1 MQNETPAINV
11 MTVLRIG
18 AVLLLL
24 GACLKVI
31 LPFTGA
37 LIWAAII
44 SISVWPWYL
53 RLAHLIGHRR
63 GLAALLVSSLLML
76 SIAGPISL
84 MAVKLAHVLPDAQSL
99 ETLSH
104 APLPPPPAWLE
115 RIPLAGDK
123 LTQFW
128 LSVQGDLP
136 GMLEKLRPTVNKV
149 ALWILEQGASVG
161 FSLLEIIL
169 AIVLSG
175 FLLTKGDELWDGANL
190 TLSKL
195 GGSPAGDLAEVV
207 ARTVRSVSNGVVGTA
222 LAQTILCVI
231 GLLIAG
237 VPGALALGFLC
248 FVFAVAQ
255 LPTLLVWLPAAGWVF
270 YTGDNAYGVFLL
282 LWGFLLVNTVDN
294 VLRPLL
300 ISQGAQMPLI
310 MIFMGVIGG
319 LLAWGVIGLFIG
331 PTLLAVA
338 LTLYRHWLGEAEH
351 PAG

>member
-1 MQNETPAINV
+1 MPQDKQSFNV
-11 MTVLRIG
+11 MAAIRIT

-24 GACLKVI
+24 AACLKVVQ
-31 LPFTGA
+31 PFLGA

-44 SISVWPWYL
+44 SIAVWPHYNWL
-53 RLAHLIGHRR
+53 SRR
-63 GLAALLVSSLLML
+63 MGGRDKLAAVLIVTLLML
-76 SIAGPISL
+76 AIAAPIST
-84 MAVKLAHVLPDAQSL
+84 MAVKLAHSLPDVETL
-99 ETLSH
+99 ETLGQYPVPR
-104 APLPPPPAWLE
+104 APAWLDT
-115 RIPLAGDK
+115 IPLVGHK
-123 LTQFW
+123 LSALW

-136 GMLEKLRPTVNKV
+136 GYLEKLRPTTNKI
-149 ALWILEQGASVG
+149 ALWILGQGASIG

-169 AIVLSG
+169 AILISG
-175 FLLTKGDELWDGANL
+175 LLLVNGDKLWDGANL
-190 TLSKL
+190 TLRKL
-195 GGSPAGDLAEVV
+195 GGAPADGLAEVI
-207 ARTVRSVSNGVVGTA
+207 ARTVRGVSNGVVGTA

-270 YTGDNAYGVFLL
+270 YTGDNSYGIFLL

-300 ISQGAQMPLI
+300 ISQGAQMPLFI
-310 MIFMGVIGG
+310 IFMGVMGG

-338 LTLYRHWLGEAEH
+338 LTIYRHWLGDTNSD
-351 PAG
+351 